1 MSVNKFGEHYIA
13 RYTAYLND
21 VLNHFKTHRSLRK
34 YSYIAQAHKITHMNT
49 DVFQETELYQWVDK
63 PLTREKVIEVI
74 KSVDAHDSRKKK
86 KESPQEHKFK
96 DGEVLSTFIDTLT
109 RTRDKI
115 KEKYPEVKDTD
126 ITVEFE
132 NNVDN
137 LPMSL
142 TFSALETDEEYAER
156 LVEEEER
163 HLANKNRILKEFKR
177 CLKEYPDI
185 MQELLKDL

>member
-1 MSVNKFGEHYIA
+1 MK
-13 RYTAYLND
+13 
-21 VLNHFKTHRSLRK
+21 
-34 YSYIAQAHKITHMNT
+34 
-49 DVFQETELYQWVDK
+49 
-63 PLTREKVIEVI
+63 KVIFKQEYVFEYD
-74 KSVDAHDSRKKK
+74 SSYTSYATFLDA
-86 KESPQEHKFK
+86 
-96 DGEVLSTFIDTLT
+96 LT
-109 RTRDKI
+109 RTRNKI
-115 KEKYPEVKDTD
+115 KEEYPEIKDTD

-132 NNVDN
+132 NSVDN

-156 LVEEEER
+156 LVEEEEK